1 MIETLDFEALRSI
14 GLSQA
19 MVARMVSLAAE
30 PGDRPMRI
38 TEVQR
43 DHVLL
48 HDGRAAVPAHVWPTL
63 QVALQVQGEPLVV
76 GDWVLARPAEEGARL
91 LGWWV
96 TARVPPETRL
106 LRRDARGER
115 QALVANVDTALLV
128 MGMGHDFNLR
138 RLDRYLALVRLA
150 GVQPVVVLS
159 KADLHPAPAER
170 VAAVHAHFGLAAG
183 RMAEPLAVLALDGRD
198 GQAREVLQPWL
209 GQGRTLVLMGSSGAG
224 KSTLTNTLSAGAGG
238 AAVAQQATG
247 EVRAGDE
254 RGRHTTTTRTLY
266 RCPAGACIIDTPGL
280 RGLQLDADEAQ
291 LDAAF
296 DDVAS
301 LAVLCRFRD
310 CGHGDEPGCAVRPAI
325 APERLLSY
333 QKLMREA
340 RRHEMTV
347 LEKQAQMAV
356 WKHRSRVAKAVIRG
370 KRG

>member
-1 MIETLDFEALRSI
+1 MIDNLDFEALRSI

-19 MVARMVSLAAE
+19 LVARMVSLAAQ

-48 HDGRAAVPAHVWPTL
+48 HDGREAVAAHLWPTL

-96 TARVPPETRL
+96 TDRVPPDTRV
-106 LRRDARGER
+106 LRRDSRGER

-128 MGMGHDFNLR
+128 MGMGQDFNLR

-159 KADLHPAPAER
+159 KADLHPDPAGR
-170 VAAVHAHFGLAAG
+170 VAEVHSHFGLAAG
-183 RMAEPLAVLALDGRD
+183 RMAEPLAVVALDGRD
-198 GQAREVLQPWL
+198 GQARQVLAPWL
-209 GQGRTLVLMGSSGAG
+209 GPGRTVVLMGSSGAG
-224 KSTLTNTLSAGAGG
+224 KSTLTNTLSAGVGTE
-238 AAVAQQATG
+238 AACQATG
-247 EVRAGDE
+247 AVRAGDE

-266 RCPAGACIIDTPGL
+266 RCPSGACIIDTPGL

-301 LAVLCRFRD
+301 LAVMCRFRD
-310 CGHGDEPGCAVRPAI
+310 CSHGDEPGCAVRPAI
-325 APERLLSY
+325 SPERLLSY
-333 QKLMREA
+333 QKLLREA

-356 WKHRSRVAKAVIRG
+356 WKHRSRVARAVIRG